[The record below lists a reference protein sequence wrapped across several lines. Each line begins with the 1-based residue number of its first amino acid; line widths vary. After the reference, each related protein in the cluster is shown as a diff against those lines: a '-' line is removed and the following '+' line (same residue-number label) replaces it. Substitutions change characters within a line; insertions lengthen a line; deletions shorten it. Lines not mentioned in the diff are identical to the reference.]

1 MLVKKLWRLLLDPP
15 GFFSSIQGE
24 GFHEPFIFLLS
35 VSIIIAIFTPLVN
48 YLGLPSTD
56 TSAAYQAQIFA
67 WHLTETYLLPRLE
80 NWAFLI
86 EAFLIVAFALL
97 LAGVMSFIIHL
108 LYRLAGGRGGWLNA
122 WKAVCYGAAPC
133 VILGWLPYWSLF
145 MGVWSLVLQF
155 YYGPKVL
162 YKLPEGRALLILVLI
177 VGATLLEFAL
187 AGTTVGFGLK

>member
-1 MLVKKLWRLLLDPP
+1 MLIKKMGRLLLDPP

-35 VSIIIAIFTPLVN
+35 VSVIIAIFTPLVN

-56 TSAAYQAQIFA
+56 TSAAYQAQIIA
-67 WHLTETYLLPRLE
+67 WRLTDNYLLPRLG

-86 EAFLIVAFALL
+86 EALLIVAFAIL
-97 LAGVMSFIIHL
+97 LAGMMSLIIHL
-108 LYRLAGGRGGWLNA
+108 LYRLAGGMGVWLNA

-133 VILGWLPYWSLF
+133 VLLGWLPYWSLF

-187 AGTTVGFGLK
+187 AGTTVGFALK